1 MKNNEIE
8 KIRGGQYCMVYG
20 IYFVNKFWFKPKIP
34 HFSSGNLDY
43 HYISKELRPNSYI
56 ENYNRKIKLK
66 LSEFLFGKNYCLI
79 TWPLFLYF
87 IKQKENDYRIETYNN
102 ENELVVQNKKIK
114 NLNSNEV
121 EKVNLE
127 LEKKNNINLNNIQ
140 INK

>member
-1 MKNNEIE
+1 MKS
-8 KIRGGQYCMVYG
+8 KKSGGGQYCVVYG
-20 IYFVNKFWFKPKIP
+20 IYFVNKFLFKPKIP

-56 ENYNRKIKLK
+56 DYYNRKIKLK

-87 IKQKENDYRIETYNN
+87 IKKEENDYSTEKYNN
-102 ENELVVQNKKIK
+102 ENELIIQNKKMKKIK

-121 EKVNLE
+121 EKGNLE
-127 LEKKNNINLNNIQ
+127 
-140 INK
+140 